1 MSYAGWWLV
10 SKVDPVTKKAGEK
23 LGYIPRSFVRK
34 YQGTEELETTAV
46 LEEKHLGFI
55 SSVALID
62 ELSSSLKYVVIEDYA
77 TYDPRQIS
85 LQKDSTVIVVEKNA
99 DG

>member
-1 MSYAGWWLV
+1 M
-10 SKVDPVTKKAGEK
+10 DPVTKKADEK
-23 LGYIPRSFVRK
+23 LGYIPGSFVRK
-34 YQGTEELETTAV
+34 YQGTDELESTAE
-46 LEEKHLGFI
+46 LEEKHLGFV
-55 SSVALID
+55 SSVALVD
-62 ELSSSLKYVVIEDYA
+62 ELSSSLKYVVVEDYS